1 VWDLSSSKES
11 NQVSIAPN
19 KTSLSR
25 LAFRAAAFV
34 ALVCVAILGMSGWRE
49 WTAREASL
57 KAAEVELTN
66 LTRSLT
72 QHADDSFD
80 MLDVSIVGALSR
92 LETDGT
98 APATLAKVR
107 DILIARKAASKRI
120 HGIIVCDENGDWLAS
135 SGAMGNNLSDRS
147 DFQHHK
153 QSPDRGVFVGHP
165 VKSKT
170 RGEWITT
177 VSRRFNHPDGS
188 FAGVVVATIS
198 ASYFADY
205 YNQFDIG
212 ETGTLSLLSA
222 DGIIQAR
229 RPDDGTD
236 IGRDVS
242 GGPFFTAIRS
252 GAPTGAY
259 YFQSH
264 QDGRQRLGVYQRSSR
279 YPFIIL
285 ATKTQE
291 EVLAPWRHA
300 AILRAL
306 FVLSLVVLIAVMGFY
321 LVRQLLRGNRMA
333 AALADKEAHFRLV
346 AEGSSDMV
354 TRIGLDERI
363 EYASPSSVRIVGWR
377 PDQLVGT
384 PALAGVNP
392 EDLPRLEKLIAALRR
407 GETEEVR
414 ATYRTRHREKS
425 EIWVETTLRITRK
438 VSGEINGV
446 VGISRDMT
454 QQKDMEGRLETLAIE
469 DGMTGLANRRRFDER
484 LEEEWTRA
492 CRERTPLGL
501 LLIDIDH
508 FKSYNDEYG
517 HPAGDACLRAV
528 AAILAAEAQRTTDLA
543 ARYGGEEFAMLLPNT
558 DAAGCARIGERIFRA
573 IREAGLV
580 HALNLPS
587 GMVTASLG
595 GAICQP
601 AIERSAGWASL
612 VEAADRALYAAKD
625 GGRDRLVM
633 AGQVVRLVTSAVG

>member
-1 VWDLSSSKES
+1 VVEKRVP
-11 NQVSIAPN
+11 QVSIAPN
-19 KTSLSR
+19 KTGLSH
-25 LAFRAAAFV
+25 LPFRAAAFV

-57 KAAEVELTN
+57 KAAEVDLTN

-72 QHADDSFD
+72 QHAEDSFD
-80 MLDVSIVGALSR
+80 MLDISIVGALSR

-98 APATLAKVR
+98 SPATLAKVR
-107 DILIARKAASKRI
+107 DILITRKAASKRI

-135 SGAMGNNLSDRS
+135 SGAMGSNLSDRS

-165 VKSKT
+165 VRSKT

-205 YNQFDIG
+205 YSQFDIG
-212 ETGTLSLLSA
+212 ETGNLSLLSG

-229 RPDDGTD
+229 RPDDGTY

-252 GAPTGAY
+252 GGPSGAY
-259 YFQSH
+259 YFVSFL
-264 QDGRQRLGVYQRSSR
+264 DGRQRLGIYQRSSR

-285 ATKTQE
+285 ATKAEE

-333 AALADKEAHFRLV
+333 AALAAKEANFRLL

-363 EYASPSSVRIVGWR
+363 EYASPSSVRIIGWS

-392 EDLPRLEKLIAALRR
+392 EDLPRLEKMIADFR
-407 GETEEVR
+407 GGEMEEAR
-414 ATYRTRHREKS
+414 LTYRTRHREKS
-425 EIWVETTLRITRK
+425 EIWVESTFRITRK
-438 VSGEINGV
+438 VGGEIDGV
-446 VGISRDMT
+446 VAITRDMT
-454 QQKDMEGRLETLAIE
+454 LQKNMEDRLETLAIE
-469 DGMTGLANRRRFDER
+469 DGLTGLANRRRFDER
-484 LEEEWTRA
+484 LEEEWVRA
-492 CRERTPLGL
+492 WRERTSLAL

-508 FKSYNDEYG
+508 FKAYNDEYG
-517 HPAGDACLRAV
+517 HPAGDGCLRAV
-528 AAILAAEAQRTTDLA
+528 AGILAAEAQRTTDLA

-558 DAAGCARIGERIFRA
+558 DAAGCAMIGERIHRA

-587 GMVTASLG
+587 GIVTVSLG
-595 GAICQP
+595 GATSEP
-601 AIERSAGWASL
+601 ASEKSTGCATL

-633 AGQVVRLVTSAVG
+633 AKRTVRLVTSAAS